1 MDYYLKF
8 KDKAEANEVLKDY
21 TGDIDV
27 IGIMYQPSTVDTEIY
42 YNEPGRTEPT
52 PIIIDA
58 PEPIPIEGWH
68 VNVRGKICP
77 ELEPYALNLDT
88 PKRVWY

>member
-8 KDKAEANEVLKDY
+8 KDETEANEILKNY

-27 IGIMYQPSTVDTEIY
+27 IGVMYHPAKVDTFVFY
-42 YNEPGRTEPT
+42 YDGNRSVQSST
-52 PIIIDA
+52 IA
-58 PEPIPIEGWH
+58 HVPELIAIEGWH
-68 VNVRGKICP
+68 VNVRGKVCP
-77 ELEPYALNLDT
+77 ELESYALQLDT